1 MVKNPP
7 ANAGDAR
14 DMGSNLGL
22 RRPPRGGNGNP
33 LPVFLPGNPMDRG
46 AWLATVHGVTKEL
59 DTPELTH
66 AKAQFHTAY
75 VIVTQISQCMCAFF
89 LGRVCVEVPFLRRA

>member
-1 MVKNPP
+1 
-7 ANAGDAR
+7 
-14 DMGSNLGL
+14 
-22 RRPPRGGNGNP
+22 
-33 LPVFLPGNPMDRG
+33 MDRG